1 MSHDDDE
8 PPSRGHAKQDVTRRS
23 MLKTA
28 LGAAAGAVVLP
39 APVAA
44 AVQSLRPAT
53 AETPEHDWPS
63 LAATAGRERLSFDR
77 DWRFH
82 LGNADDPALDFGWG
96 RGRMFAKAGDVF
108 APSRP
113 KFDVSNWEQVDL
125 PHDWAV
131 ALPFENAPELIE
143 FGAKPLGRAYPA
155 TSIGWYRKTFDIPAN
170 DAGRRISLEFDG
182 VFRDSVVA
190 INGHW
195 LGRNESGYAPFRF
208 DITDLVT
215 YGGTNV
221 VIVRADATAREGWF
235 YEGAG
240 IYRHVWLVK
249 TSPVHVPQWGT
260 FITSRVAGSSAEVT
274 VSTEVR
280 NESDAPVTARV
291 SHVIRDATGKPVA
304 TTSPARLDV
313 APWTTATHK
322 ATARIASAELWSPD
336 TPALYTASTRIS
348 AGGATVDSYET
359 VFGIRTLA
367 WDPDHGFSVNGTRVE
382 LKGTCNHQDHA
393 GVGSALP
400 DRINEYRIERLRE
413 MGSNAYRTSHNPP
426 TPELLDACDR
436 LGMLVLDETRMFSS
450 EPEGLSQLERMIR
463 RDRNHP
469 CIFAWSIANEEWN
482 DQGNDRGRRVA
493 ESMKRLVRDLDP
505 TRPVTAA
512 MDGGWGS
519 GISHVVDVQGCN
531 YERPARPESN
541 LDQFHAAHPRQ
552 PVFGTEVA
560 STLCTRGVYANDPAR
575 GYMSAYDVN
584 KPGWGATAEEWWPRF
599 AERPWLGGGFV
610 WTGFDYRGE
619 PTPYA
624 WPCISSHFGIMDT
637 CGFPKDNFYYYKSWW
652 GPAETP
658 VLHLFPH
665 WNWPGREGQPV
676 DVWVHSNLPR
686 VELLLNGASLGTRD
700 IPPNG
705 HASWK
710 VPYAPGELVARG
722 FRPGDSTPAAEDK
735 RATTGA
741 PHAIV
746 LTPDRSRILANGTD
760 VSLVTVSVVD
770 AQGRIVPT
778 SDDTL
783 TFSVS
788 GAGRLI
794 GLGNGGPSSHE
805 ADKGSVRSV
814 FNGLAQAIVQAG
826 RDAGE
831 LRIQA
836 TAPGLDA
843 GGAVVSCIVSPG

>member
-1 MSHDDDE
+1 MSHDEDE
-8 PPSRGHAKQDVTRRS
+8 PLQHGEANREVTRRS

-44 AVQSLRPAT
+44 AVQSLRESAEPA
-53 AETPEHDWPS
+53 EHLWSAP
-63 LAATAGRERLSFDR
+63 AATVGRERLSFDR

-108 APSRP
+108 APSRA
-113 KFDVSNWEQVDL
+113 KFDVSNWEPVDL

-155 TSIGWYRKTFDIPAN
+155 TSIGWYRKTFDIPAS

-190 INGHW
+190 LNGHW

-260 FITSRVAGSSAEVT
+260 FVTCRVTGSSADVT
-274 VSTEVR
+274 IATEIR
-280 NESDAPVTARV
+280 NESDAPVTTRV
-291 SHVIRDATGKPVA
+291 SHVIRDAAGKTVA
-304 TTSPARLDV
+304 STPPARVDV

-322 ATARIASAELWSPD
+322 ATARVAAAQLWSPD
-336 TPALYTASTRIS
+336 APALYSAATQVSAS
-348 AGGATVDSYET
+348 GAVLDSYET
-359 VFGIRTLA
+359 TFGIRTAA
-367 WDPDHGFSVNGTRVE
+367 WDPEQGFSLNGTRVE

-400 DRINEYRIERLRE
+400 DRIHEYRIERLRD

-426 TPELLDACDR
+426 APELLDACDR

-493 ESMKRLVRDLDP
+493 ASMKRLVRELDP

-519 GISHVVDVQGCN
+519 GISQVVDVQGCN

-560 STLCTRGVYANDPAR
+560 STPATRGIYANDPAR

-584 KPGWGATAEEWWPRF
+584 KPGWGATADEWWPRF

-652 GPAETP
+652 GRSP

-665 WNWPGREGQPV
+665 WNWPGREGQLV

-686 VELLLNGASLGTRD
+686 VELLLNGTSLGTRE
-700 IPPNG
+700 IAPTG

-722 FRPGDSTPAAEDK
+722 YAAGGGAPVLEDR

-741 PHAIV
+741 PHGII
-746 LTPDRSRILANGTD
+746 LTPDRSRIIANGVD

-783 TFSVS
+783 TFTVS
-788 GAGRLI
+788 GVGRLI
-794 GLGNGGPSSHE
+794 GLGSGDPSSHE
-805 ADKGSVRSV
+805 ADKGSTRSV
-814 FNGLAQAIVQAG
+814 FNGLAQAIVQSG
-826 RDAGE
+826 REPGE

-836 TAPGLDA
+836 AAPGLDA
-843 GGAVVSCIVSPG
+843 GSATISCILSPS